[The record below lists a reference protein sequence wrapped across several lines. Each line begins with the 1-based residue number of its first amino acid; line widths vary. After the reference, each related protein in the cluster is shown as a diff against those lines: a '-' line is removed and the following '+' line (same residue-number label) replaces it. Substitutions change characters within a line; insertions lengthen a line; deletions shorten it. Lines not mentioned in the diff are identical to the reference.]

1 MMSKKY
7 KIYLVTKYFHPIL
20 TGAGNRFFNL
30 YPYLKAKNIE
40 LSVLTIKYNSTSSY
54 EEISGIK
61 IFRSNIDLK
70 KNTNYKLQKF
80 AFDFSMKKI
89 PDAIIFLH
97 HSYRSFIFIAL
108 LRMIGIKCIR
118 NVTMMPKIQTINLK
132 QYVIMWLGFKI
143 FSKVYCL
150 NKAMHDRFMM
160 NGLRANKAFIVPNG
174 VDTNLFHP
182 IKSNSLKLSLR
193 KKLKLPNDLKIIL
206 FVGNL
211 IKRKGI
217 DLLLSAWAEIC
228 NDSNACLVLVG
239 SADSTV
245 QQRDVNFKIELDEKI
260 GRINEDKLIIRDSH
274 KNIEEYYQAADI
286 FVFFSRE
293 EGMPNALLE
302 AMSCSLPSLITPFE
316 GLSVEFGRK
325 NIHYFLTSFSIEKI
339 IADMKRIMENNNAK
353 KVGENASLHI
363 RNELSIENCALK
375 LFENIFSRGKNF

>member
-1 MMSKKY
+1 
-7 KIYLVTKYFHPIL
+7 
-20 TGAGNRFFNL
+20 
-30 YPYLKAKNIE
+30 
-40 LSVLTIKYNSTSSY
+40 
-54 EEISGIK
+54 
-61 IFRSNIDLK
+61 
-70 KNTNYKLQKF
+70 
-80 AFDFSMKKI
+80 
-89 PDAIIFLH
+89 
-97 HSYRSFIFIAL
+97 
-108 LRMIGIKCIR
+108 
-118 NVTMMPKIQTINLK
+118 
-132 QYVIMWLGFKI
+132 
-143 FSKVYCL
+143 
-150 NKAMHDRFMM
+150 
-160 NGLRANKAFIVPNG
+160 
-174 VDTNLFHP
+174 
-182 IKSNSLKLSLR
+182 
-193 KKLKLPNDLKIIL
+193 
-206 FVGNL
+206 
-211 IKRKGI
+211 
-217 DLLLSAWAEIC
+217 
-228 NDSNACLVLVG
+228 CLVLVG